1 MKLSRTEKI
10 KEQVSYLRHIAKNSG
25 FLKGSELNRIAD
37 KIELALLEVETLDR
51 TGEQP

>member
-1 MKLSRTEKI
+1 MKLTPKEKI

-25 FLKGSELNRIAD
+25 LLKRSELNRIAD
-37 KIELALLEVETLDR
+37 KIELALLEVGASDK